1 MSIENSDNISPIS
14 RYAIIVD
21 PKDNVAVVK
30 EQIAPGTLVKLPDG
44 HIVCV
49 TGSVTPGHRFA
60 TRRVAAGEF
69 VLQYGQPIG
78 TSMDIGE
85 GDPILR
91 RNMTNDVPVRR
102 DLPDDLY
109 NAPPDYIPHE
119 ECATFL

>member
-60 TRRVAAGEF
+60 TRRVAAGGV
-69 VLQYGQPIG
+69 VLQYGKPNRKAIG
-78 TSMDIGE
+78 IGV
-85 GDPILR
+85 GDPTFCPHIKEECSVQR
-91 RNMTNDVPVRR
+91 E
-102 DLPDDLY
+102 LPD
-109 NAPPDYIPHE
+109 
-119 ECATFL
+119 C